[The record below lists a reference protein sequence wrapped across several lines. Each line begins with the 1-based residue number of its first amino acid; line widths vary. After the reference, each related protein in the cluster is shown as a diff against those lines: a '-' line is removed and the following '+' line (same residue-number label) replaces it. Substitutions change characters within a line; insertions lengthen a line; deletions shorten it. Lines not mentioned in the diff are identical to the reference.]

1 MGKSTE
7 TEMGSVLLRAEGGGN
22 RKSLLMGT
30 SFPFSVI

>member
-7 TEMGSVLLRAEGGGN
+7 IEMESMLLRAEGGGN
-22 RKSLLMGT
+22 RKSLLTGT